1 MQKIRVLNRQ
11 SIAYLKGCESAV
23 LKVVFELIYETT

>member
-1 MQKIRVLNRQ
+1 MQKIKVLNWQ

-23 LKVVFELIYETT
+23 LKAVFELIYETT

>member
-23 LKVVFELIYETT
+23 LKAVFELIYETT